1 MRGSRRVSTRT
12 RARAGRPSAPL
23 AFAVAL
29 CLTVGACGT
38 RLHNSAFVK
47 AATGGQSGTGSQVA
61 GQGPDAGVTPGAQGG
76 PAGLAPGA
84 GGAQGG
90 TPSAPGASNRAA
102 GGSPGQTTVPGVA
115 AANHNTAS
123 DQGVTPT
130 SIKVGNITAIDG
142 ALGPEAFGPTLRGL
156 RIYVQAV
163 NDRGGINGRKLTLAT
178 CDDREDGS
186 QNLACAVKLNEQ
198 DKVFMLV
205 GNNSDATA
213 RSANYEYTHNI
224 PDLGFPLNNGYD
236 KYPNMYSLYGNQNP
250 RDGKQVGVNGT
261 RYLPSGLYRWFKQQ
275 RHIDKAAVFFYSIPV
290 SQQAGYAEEN
300 GAKLEGIS
308 TAYEGGGSHAGENPA
323 APSFDTDVV
332 NMKAAGVNGVID
344 AIDAPANQKLC
355 QAMDRQGFTVTAKI
369 STVEVWGQG
378 VGTWS
383 APCRNTVYVGG
394 VGADSFADQAN
405 PRVAQFR
412 SEFNKYCGGCPLHQW
427 SIDSWAGG
435 QMFGDGVASMGA
447 NVTRAGMEKWL
458 DGLHLYTNNGLVV
471 PMDFQKV
478 DFSKPRADS
487 FLVAQW
493 QDSAGT
499 YATSAPL
506 GTSYVTPWYGTPASD
521 DGS

>member
-1 MRGSRRVSTRT
+1 
-12 RARAGRPSAPL
+12 
-23 AFAVAL
+23 VAL

-90 TPSAPGASNRAA
+90 TPSAPGGSNRAA
-102 GGSPGQTTVPGVA
+102 GGAPGQTTVPGVA